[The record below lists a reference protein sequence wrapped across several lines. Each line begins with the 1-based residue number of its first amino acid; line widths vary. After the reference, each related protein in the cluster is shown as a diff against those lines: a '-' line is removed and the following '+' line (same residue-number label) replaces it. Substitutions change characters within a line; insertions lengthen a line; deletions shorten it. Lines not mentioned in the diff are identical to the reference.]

1 MVGQVCLQPVIKDW
15 DFLRFGFF
23 FCNGNSLCV
32 QVLSGP
38 FWVALWELELK
49 ELAQE
54 NADTLG
60 TVIAASNKQQ
70 TIFCLCLVSPTS
82 IHDTVRLIVSLQIQS
97 QFLHS
102 CWQLSLFPQ
111 DKKILVSST
120 ILHIVISFES
130 SLVLIK
136 HSGCSMSYF
145 IKKKIVHM
153 QSD

>member
-1 MVGQVCLQPVIKDW
+1 MTNLKIQVSLLKDNSPCISPFSACISSRGTKSTVFFSKMFVQRQYLSSPRKMVGQVCLQPVIKDQ

-60 TVIAASNKQQ
+60 TVMAASNKQQ

-102 CWQLSLFPQ
+102 C
-111 DKKILVSST
+111 
-120 ILHIVISFES
+120 
-130 SLVLIK
+130 
-136 HSGCSMSYF
+136 
-145 IKKKIVHM
+145 
-153 QSD
+153 